1 VLWGSGLI
9 IEIIVD
15 LVYLR
20 RRCVSNRLK
29 AESSRGKARKK
40 AQSSKLKAKKKLK
53 DQAKKE
59 AQR

>member
-53 DQAKKE
+53 
-59 AQR
+59 AQG